1 MFMSTIQNRPAISD
15 VLIRASANTAFRT
28 KLLSNPTEA
37 LIELNLSPE
46 DTEILT
52 TVNAHS
58 LKEYARQIKSR
69 LLLNYQR

>member
-1 MFMSTIQNRPAISD
+1 MKTIQNRPAISD

-52 TVNAHS
+52 AIDAHT
-58 LKEYARQIKSR
+58 LKEYASQVKSR
-69 LLLNYQR
+69 LLLSYQG

>member
-1 MFMSTIQNRPAISD
+1 MSIIQNRPAISD
-15 VLIRASANTAFRT
+15 ILIRASANSAFRT
-28 KLLSNPTEA
+28 KLLTNPTEA

-52 TVNAHS
+52 TINAHT

-69 LLLNYQR
+69 LILNYPG

>member
-1 MFMSTIQNRPAISD
+1 MNTIQNRPAISD

-28 KLLSNPTEA
+28 KLLTNPTEA

-52 TVNAHS
+52 AINAHT
-58 LKEYARQIKSR
+58 LKDYARQIKNR